1 MEDSKNTCS
10 GTPNPPRGACLDS
23 KSLDAMSAVELAEG
37 LERVWGEMDEDSYDE
52 SVISAYLDALDRKV
66 PLPDHPDA
74 QTAYRRFSELTG
86 KQVRK
91 SGRGASGGIL
101 RAAIAAVVTLA
112 VVFGA
117 MITAQAAGLDVFGR
131 IARWTKET
139 FSFGATSVEQG
150 NDTPW
155 ENGERAVSDVA
166 KHKDNDLSEFQKAL
180 DSCGITSIKAP
191 VWIPDG
197 YTLENVSVMDLSDYN
212 LLSINGE
219 FEDSCSSRPNI
230 VIGIIKHIGTYPFQI
245 QNDKEIVDSF
255 NINNVE
261 LFLVENE
268 QNSTITWINN
278 DIEFQINGGS
288 TEQLKRIAESMIA

>member
-10 GTPNPPRGACLDS
+10 GTPNPPRGACVDS
-23 KSLDAMSAVELAEG
+23 KALDAMSAVELAEE

-74 QTAYRRFSELTG
+74 QTAYKRFSELTG
-86 KQVRK
+86 KQGRK
-91 SGRGASGGIL
+91 SGRGASSGIL

-155 ENGERAVSDVA
+155 ENGERAVSGMANHESDGP
-166 KHKDNDLSEFQKAL
+166 SELQNAL
-180 DSCGITSIKAP
+180 NSYGITSVKEP
-191 VWIPDG
+191 SWLPEG
-197 YTLENVSVMDLSDYN
+197 YALADVSIMNLDDFN
-212 LLSINGE
+212 LLSISGQYTH
-219 FEDSCSSRPNI
+219 PHGLI
-230 VIGIIKHIGTYPFQI
+230 VIGISKKSDIHSAQV
-245 QNDKEIVDSF
+245 QNDNELVNSYIFNDTEIY
-255 NINNVE
+255 
-261 LFLVENE
+261 LVENE
-268 QNSTITWINN
+268 QNFTVTWIADDFECRVCGKN
-278 DIEFQINGGS
+278 
-288 TEQLKRIAESMIA
+288 TEQLKRIAETMIV

>member
-10 GTPNPPRGACLDS
+10 GTPNPPRGACVDS
-23 KSLDAMSAVELAEG
+23 KALDTMSAVELAEE

-52 SVISAYLDALDRKV
+52 SVINAYLDALDRKV
-66 PLPDHPDA
+66 PLPEHPDA

-86 KQVRK
+86 KQGRK
-91 SGRGASGGIL
+91 SGRGASSGIL

-139 FSFGATSVEQG
+139 FSFGENNVLDTDDALKG
-150 NDTPW
+150 N
-155 ENGERAVSDVA
+155 GGKIVSDVA
-166 KHKDNDLSEFQKAL
+166 KHKNGDLSEFQKAL
-180 DSCGITSIKAP
+180 DDHGITCVKAP

-230 VIGIIKHIGTYPFQI
+230 VIGVIKHLGTYPFQI

-255 NINNVE
+255 NVNNVE
-261 LFLVENE
+261 FFLVENE